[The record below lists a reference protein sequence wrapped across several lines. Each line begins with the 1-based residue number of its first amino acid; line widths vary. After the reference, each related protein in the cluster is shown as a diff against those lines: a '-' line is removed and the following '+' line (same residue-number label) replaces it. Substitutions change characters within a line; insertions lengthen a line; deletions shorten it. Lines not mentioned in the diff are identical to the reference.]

1 VGLGAKTLFATHYH
15 ELVALADYL
24 PRVRNFNVA
33 VSEDRGEVVFL
44 HKIIPGGVDK
54 SYGIHVAKLAG
65 LPRPVIKRATEVLAD
80 LENHSRHRDVESPG
94 KTPRS
99 AAPQMSFFAPKAD
112 VVSELEKLNIDTLS
126 PLEALTRL
134 YELQK
139 KAKEG

>member
-1 VGLGAKTLFATHYH
+1 
-15 ELVALADYL
+15 VALEGYL

-33 VSEDRGEVVFL
+33 VSEDKGEVVFL
-44 HKIIPGGVDK
+44 HKIIQGGVDK

-80 LENHSRHRDVESPG
+80 LENHDQIGINETVMR
-94 KTPRS
+94 PRQS
-99 AAPQMSFFAPKAD
+99 AAPQLSFFAPKTD
-112 VVSELEKLNIDTLS
+112 VVKELEKLEIDTLS
-126 PLEALTRL
+126 PLEALSKL